1 MIADVYKIYFKEINN
16 KNRMCNY
23 YFNHLI
29 KAKKTKKKSNHKRTA
44 NISQFVSIEM
54 IMENQ

>member
-1 MIADVYKIYFKEINN
+1 MIADVYKIYFKEINI

-29 KAKKTKKKSNHKRTA
+29 KAKKTKKKK
-44 NISQFVSIEM
+44 
-54 IMENQ
+54 

>member
-1 MIADVYKIYFKEINN
+1 MIADIYKINFKEINI
-16 KNRMCNY
+16 KNRVCNY

-29 KAKKTKKKSNHKRTA
+29 KAKKKNKNNHKRTA

>member
-1 MIADVYKIYFKEINN
+1 MIADIYKINFKEINI
-16 KNRMCNY
+16 KNRVCNY

-29 KAKKTKKKSNHKRTA
+29 KAKKTKKNNHKRTA